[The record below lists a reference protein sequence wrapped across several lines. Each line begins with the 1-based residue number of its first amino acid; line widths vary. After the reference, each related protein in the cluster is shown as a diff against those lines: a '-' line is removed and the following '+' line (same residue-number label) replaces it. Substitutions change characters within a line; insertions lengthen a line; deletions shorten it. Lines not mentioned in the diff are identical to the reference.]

1 MKIYSYNTLT
11 WDKNKMYSSIIDDK
25 FVWYEKIKFQTMNN
39 WVHGN
44 EV

>member
-1 MKIYSYNTLT
+1 
-11 WDKNKMYSSIIDDK
+11 MYSNIIDDK